1 MLIPRNDEKERKEI
15 EALIASSDELKQQHE
30 LFKAEMA
37 FKQALLDARKEN
49 RLTQK
54 EISIRSGLSQQ
65 AVSRLERKG
74 GGTIETLLRYLQ
86 SIGYTLTINKIH

>member
-1 MLIPRNDEKERKEI
+1 MFIQSNPDKEKKII
-15 EALIASSDELKQQHE
+15 EELIASDEELRKQHE
-30 LFKAEMA
+30 LFLAEME
-37 FKQALLDARKEN
+37 FKQALIDARKEN
-49 RLTQK
+49 NLTQK
-54 EISIRSGLSQQ
+54 DISELTGMSQQ

>member
-1 MLIPRNDEKERKEI
+1 MFILSDPEKERKEI
-15 EALIASSDELKQQHE
+15 EELISSDEELRKQHE
-30 LFKAEMA
+30 LFLAEME
-37 FKQALLDARKEN
+37 FKQALIDARKEN
-49 RLTQK
+49 NLTQK
-54 EISIRSGLSQQ
+54 DISKLTGMSQQ

>member
-1 MLIPRNDEKERKEI
+1 MFIQSNPDKEKKII
-15 EALIASSDELKQQHE
+15 EELIASDEELRKQHE
-30 LFKAEMA
+30 LFLAEME
-37 FKQALLDARKEN
+37 FKQALIDARKEN
-49 RLTQK
+49 NLTQK
-54 EISIRSGLSQQ
+54 DISKLTGMSQQ

>member
-1 MLIPRNDEKERKEI
+1 MFILSDPEKERKEI
-15 EALIASSDELKQQHE
+15 EELIASDEELRKQHE
-30 LFKAEMA
+30 LFLAEME
-37 FKQALLDARKEN
+37 FKQALIDARKEN
-49 RLTQK
+49 NLTQK
-54 EISIRSGLSQQ
+54 DISKLSGMSQQ

>member
-1 MLIPRNDEKERKEI
+1 ME
-15 EALIASSDELKQQHE
+15 
-30 LFKAEMA
+30 
-37 FKQALLDARKEN
+37 FKQALIDARKEN
-49 RLTQK
+49 NLTQK
-54 EISIRSGLSQQ
+54 DISELTGMSQQ